1 MTSFEVRPA
10 PGIHRQTTFMTPQ
23 MLHLSSITENGENLM
38 VVTPVGT
45 TRVDGSRLDEL
56 LLPHIR

>member
-1 MTSFEVRPA
+1 MTSFEAHPA
-10 PGIHRQTTFMTPQ
+10 PGIRRQTTFVTPQ
-23 MLHLSSITENGENLM
+23 MLHLSSITEKRETLM